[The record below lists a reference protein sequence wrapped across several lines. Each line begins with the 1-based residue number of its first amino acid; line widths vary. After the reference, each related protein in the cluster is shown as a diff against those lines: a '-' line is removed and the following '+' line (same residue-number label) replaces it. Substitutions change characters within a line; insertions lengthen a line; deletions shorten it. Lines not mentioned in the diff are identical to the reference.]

1 MGNIL
6 SELVIRERD
15 KSMEVGVREAAG
27 LLNVS
32 EKTIYR
38 WIKHNKL
45 PAFKVNEQYKFNRSE
60 ILEWATSQRVNV
72 SAEIFSEPAGKDKV
86 PIPGLADAL
95 RSGGIHYR
103 IGGQDK
109 SSVLESAINVMPLPE
124 EVDKQFLLKV
134 LLARESLGST
144 GIGNGVAIP
153 HVRNPIVM
161 HIPCP
166 MITLCFLE
174 HPVEFD
180 ALDGKPVHTLFTMVS
195 PTISAHLNLL
205 SKLSFALRRP
215 AFSELIVR
223 QGTREEILKAVGE
236 LDNAVSSKKEE
247 VSEGDV

>member
-1 MGNIL
+1 MFVGN
-6 SELVIRERD
+6 ERD
-15 KSMEVGVREAAG
+15 KSMDVGVRDAAG

-45 PAFKVNEQYKFNRSE
+45 PAFRVNEQYRFSRSE

-72 SAEIFSEPAGKDKV
+72 SAEIFNEPGKDKI
-86 PIPGLADAL
+86 PIPSLLDAL
-95 RSGGIHYR
+95 KSGGIHYR

-109 SSVLESAINVMPLPE
+109 SSVLKSAIDVMPLPE

-161 HIPCP
+161 HIPRP

-180 ALDGKPVHTLFTMVS
+180 ALDGKPVHTLFSMVS

-205 SKLSFALRRP
+205 SKLAFALRRP
-215 AFSELIVR
+215 VFSELIIR
-223 QGTREEILKAVGE
+223 QGTREEILQAVGE
-236 LDNAVSSKKEE
+236 IDNAVPINKKA
-247 VSEGDV
+247 SDEGDV